1 MGKSNLSGM
10 ESENIVALCDVDDEF
25 AAETYQTYP
34 NARRYH
40 DFRKMLESQS
50 DIEAV
55 LVATPDH
62 AHAVIAKMAMEMG
75 KHVYVQKP
83 LCATV
88 HESRVL
94 ARVAEET
101 GVVTQ
106 MGNQGHSGDGAKL
119 INQWVADGVLGD
131 VREVH
136 VWTNRPNNYWPQ
148 GVDRPTD
155 TPPVPSTLQWDLFLG
170 PAPERPYNPAY
181 TPFKWRGWVDYGT
194 GALGDMGAHL
204 LDHPFWALG
213 LEYPTTIE
221 TRFTPYNGESYP
233 VATISYYEF
242 PARGSSPP
250 VKLTWYDGGL
260 MPPRDP
266 RMSPDDRVNPGG
278 GAFIV
283 GEKGTLVHGEY
294 GMFPY
299 VIPRTEFPEYEQPR
313 PQFTR
318 GQRPPGGSGNVV
330 RNRHEMNWINAIK
343 GEDEISCPFSYAAK
357 LTETMLLGIVSLK
370 AGGAKLEYDGQE
382 MAFTNNA
389 EANQF
394 LHREYRDGWML

>member
-10 ESENIVALCDVDDEF
+10 TSENIVALCDVDDEY
-25 AAETYQTYP
+25 ASETYETYP
-34 NARRYH
+34 DAKRYH
-40 DFRKMLESQS
+40 DFRKMLETQS
-50 DIEAV
+50 DIDAV

-62 AHAVIAKMAMEMG
+62 THAVIAKMAMEMG

-88 HESRVL
+88 HEARVL
-94 ARVAEET
+94 ARVAAET

-119 INQWVADGVLGD
+119 INQWVAKGVLGD

-148 GVDRPTD
+148 GVEPPTD
-155 TPPVPSTLQWDLFLG
+155 APPVPSTMHWDLFLG
-170 PAPERPYNPAY
+170 PAPERAYHPAY

-204 LDHPFWALG
+204 IDHPYWALG

-221 TRFTPYNGESYP
+221 TRYSPYNGHTYP
-233 VATISYYEF
+233 IATVTYYDF
-242 PARGSSPP
+242 PARGSAPP
-250 VKLTWYDGGL
+250 LRLTWYDGGL
-260 MPPRDP
+260 MPPRDL
-266 RMSPDDRVNPGG
+266 RMSADDRVNPGG

-294 GMFPY
+294 GNFPY
-299 VIPRTEFPEYEQPR
+299 VIPRTDFPEYEQLR
-313 PQFTR
+313 PQR
-318 GQRPPGGSGNVV
+318 VPGQRRPPGNFV
-330 RNRHEMNWINAIK
+330 RNRHEANWINSIK
-343 GEDEISCPFSYAAK
+343 GEDEISCPIPYAAK

-370 AGGAKLEYDGQE
+370 MQGAKLEYDGKN

-394 LHREYRDGWML
+394 LHREYREGWSL